1 MESDSSA
8 ASGSRASSKQAWNP
22 TLQQSVEAA
31 PLQSKHG
38 IRLFSSQWK
47 PRPFK
52 AGMESVYFRS
62 HLEEEQK
69 TPH

>member
-1 MESDSSA
+1 LNPPFSA
-8 ASGSRASSKQAWNP
+8 AC
-22 TLQQSVEAA
+22 EAA

-38 IRLFSSQWK
+38 IRLFISLWK